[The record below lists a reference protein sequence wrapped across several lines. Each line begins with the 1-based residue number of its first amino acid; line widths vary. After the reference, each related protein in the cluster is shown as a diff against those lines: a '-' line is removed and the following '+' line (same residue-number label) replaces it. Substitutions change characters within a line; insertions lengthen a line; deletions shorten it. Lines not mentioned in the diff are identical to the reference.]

1 MKTHHAAEM
10 AAKDARIAE
19 LEKWKEE
26 ELAKIKEANEVARK
40 ARDDELVAR
49 YRVEAECFAALMNDH
64 IYSKSEEGIEARIQ
78 EAKKELTKRH
88 KKEKKELAAKHE
100 KEKVDL
106 TARYEKEKEELT
118 VRYQKEKDAALKA
131 KEDELTSMREYS
143 ATLCRQINVM
153 LEM

>member
-1 MKTHHAAEM
+1 METHHAAEM

-40 ARDDELVAR
+40 AIDDELVAR
-49 YRVEAECFAALMNDH
+49 YQAEVECFAASLN
-64 IYSKSEEGIEARIQ
+64 YPKE
-78 EAKKELTKRH
+78 ELTRRH
-88 KKEKKELAAKHE
+88 KKEKKELAAKHK
-100 KEKVDL
+100 KEKTDL
-106 TARYEKEKEELT
+106 TAKYEKEKEELS